1 MKDDYTSLL
10 KDIQQT
16 IASFSEGQISFDE
29 ALRKYTVYKEKADKI
44 TSEPQYD
51 NYILNLC
58 ATHNAEN
65 FSIFSAIVA
74 YNAKDDKTTISLYH
88 GPEVF
93 VQPLYTL
100 CNNTFFSSPPRFIL
114 DYTVNQN
121 VIQKFSLHSSSLF
134 HSEKLSFVFIAI
146 SSSSF
151 FSKETFLRYAAHLK
165 VFTSAYDIADI
176 ISLDIPNT
184 TLKYIHQVCSKLL
197 TKGPCSLYGIYIVS
211 PFSTLSHFG
220 LHSLNEVSASIKN
233 TLIANFGP
241 YSFALSMNLYL
252 CINTNDQ
259 QEIKSLTFKYRDI
272 SIPSKILYKVIEKE
286 SDIIP
291 TITQILHFH

>member
-1 MKDDYTSLL
+1 MKNDYTTIL

-16 IASFSEGQISFDE
+16 IASFSDGQISFDE
-29 ALRKYTVYKEKADKI
+29 ALQKYTTFKEKVDALE
-44 TSEPQYD
+44 SEPHYE
-51 NYILNLC
+51 NYILNIL
-58 ATHNAEN
+58 ATHNAKN

-74 YNAKDDKTTISLYH
+74 YTAKEKKTIVALHH

-93 VQPLYTL
+93 VQPMYSI
-100 CNNTFFSSPPRFIL
+100 CHESFFTSPPRFVL
-114 DYTVNQN
+114 DYLVNEKAIQN
-121 VIQKFSLHSSSLF
+121 FSLYSSLLF
-134 HSEKLSFVFIAI
+134 HSEELSIALIAI

-151 FSKETFLRYAAHLK
+151 FSRDSFLKFAAYVK
-165 VFTSAYDIADI
+165 VFISPFDISDI

-197 TKGPCSLYGIYIVS
+197 TKGPCSLYGIYIIS

-220 LHSLNEVSASIKN
+220 LHSLNEVSVLIKN
-233 TLIANFGP
+233 TLIENFGQ

-252 CINTNDQ
+252 CINTNTQ
-259 QEIKSLTFKYRDI
+259 TAVKPLTFSYRDI
-272 SIPSKILYKVIEKE
+272 TIPSKIYHKVIEQE

-291 TITQILHFH
+291 TITEILHFH